1 MTIHQNSRDAYA
13 TLDLAQRDKE
23 VVLAFW
29 GAGGSATDRQIASM
43 LGKDDLNYCR
53 PTITR
58 LTERGILRE
67 TGSIICPVTNKTVR
81 VSTLNPVEII
91 AKLPPEEPMTE
102 EHVPYVA
109 AETRIATLVPPPQQ
123 TDPDTRIQVKDEP
136 GPGGAFHHYLVSW
149 LGGPVETQQ
158 PDGSAIISRKP
169 NGSLAI
175 LFQKGGK
182 QDAGAN
188 GITNENLLEIVRHRL
203 ACFQAGPCPC
213 KENESAL
220 NHVIA
225 ALEMLRRRT
234 AKRQRRGVEGKNVK

>member
-1 MTIHQNSRDAYA
+1 MTIHQNSREAYA
-13 TLDLAQRDKE
+13 ALNLPQRDKE
-23 VVLAFW
+23 VVMAYW
-29 GAGGSATDRQIASM
+29 YAGGSATDRTIASI
-43 LGKDDLNYCR
+43 LHQDDLNYCR

-67 TGSIICPVTNKTVR
+67 TGSVVCPVTNKTVR
-81 VSTLNPVEII
+81 VSVLQPVDSITI
-91 AKLPPEEPMTE
+91 HPENPMTE
-102 EHVPYVA
+102 EVVPYVS
-109 AETRIATLVPPPQQ
+109 AEAKVACLVPPPQP
-123 TDPDTRIQVKDEP
+123 TDPDTRIQVKDLP

-149 LGGPVETQQ
+149 LGAPIEMPQ

-169 NGSLAI
+169 NGSVAI

-182 QDAGAN
+182 QEAGAN

-203 ACFQAGPCPC
+203 ASFQAGPFPC

-220 NHVIA
+220 HHVIA

-234 AKRQRRGVEGKNVK
+234 AKRVRRGVEGKEAK